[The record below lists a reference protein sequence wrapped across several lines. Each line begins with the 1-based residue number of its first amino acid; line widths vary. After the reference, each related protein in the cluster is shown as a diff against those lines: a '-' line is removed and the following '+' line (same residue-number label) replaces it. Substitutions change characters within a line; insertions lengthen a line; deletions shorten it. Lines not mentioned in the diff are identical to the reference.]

1 MQSLKQ
7 LADLLEVLNNY
18 TPIVPEKL
26 VEHYLHQV
34 GFTSDDP
41 RIIRLI
47 ALAAHKFL
55 LDVMQDTMQY
65 QRLRTENDT
74 AQKSSNLESSVAV
87 LTIEDLVVSLKE
99 YGINML
105 KPEYISDHAHE

>member
-1 MQSLKQ
+1 M
-7 LADLLEVLNNY
+7 
-18 TPIVPEKL
+18 L
-26 VEHYLHQV
+26 V
-34 GFTSDDP
+34 
-41 RIIRLI
+41 

-87 LTIEDLVVSLKE
+87 LTIEDLVVRWNVYRHATVYRTKPLHFILFSLKE